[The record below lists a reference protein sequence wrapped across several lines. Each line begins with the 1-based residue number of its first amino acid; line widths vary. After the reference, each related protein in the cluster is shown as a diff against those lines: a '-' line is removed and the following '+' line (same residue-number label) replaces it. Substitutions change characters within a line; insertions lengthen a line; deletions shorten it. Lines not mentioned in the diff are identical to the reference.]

1 MQDNGLDR
9 RDFHKLTLAALGG
22 VLAGATA
29 GCGGATPP
37 SRPVGPA
44 GIPAATLN
52 ATSVKE
58 LVDVEQLIT
67 DEPHVC
73 RGLNS
78 CKGLGRTKENDC
90 AGLGSCATMADASC
104 GGNNDCKGQGG
115 CGELPGM
122 NSCKGKGA
130 CHIPLMDHA
139 WDKAR
144 AAFEAAMKKSD
155 KKFGAA
161 PAKMEKEKA

>member
-1 MQDNGLDR
+1 MHHDGLDR

-29 GCGGATPP
+29 GCGGAAQQT
-37 SRPVGPA
+37 GPA
-44 GIPAATLN
+44 AVPATTTAAT
-52 ATSVKE
+52 TKE
-58 LVDVEQLIT
+58 LSEVEQLII

-78 CKGLGRTKENDC
+78 CKGLGRGKDNDC
-90 AGLGSCATMADASC
+90 AGLGVCATMADASC
-104 GGNNDCKGQGG
+104 GGNNACKGQGG

-122 NSCKGKGA
+122 NSCEGKGA
-130 CHIPLMDHA
+130 CHIPLMEPA

-144 AAFEAAMKKSD
+144 AAFESAMKKSG
-155 KKFGAA
+155 KKFGIA
-161 PAKMEKEKA
+161 PEKVKA

>member
-1 MQDNGLDR
+1 MHHGLDR

-29 GCGGATPP
+29 GCGGAAPP
-37 SRPVGPA
+37 SGTA
-44 GIPAATLN
+44 GVPTITAN
-52 ATSVKE
+52 ANSSTA
-58 LVDVEQLIT
+58 LTDVEQFII

-90 AGLGSCATMADASC
+90 AGLGSCASIADASC

-144 AAFEAAMKKSD
+144 SAFEAAMKKSS

-161 PAKMEKEKA
+161 PAKVEKEKA